1 MCPICNVKDD
11 TLPFKCQ
18 SRDHSLCSHNPLCL
32 RCLQEMGTQAQEKA
46 VLYYDG
52 LVHLLHT

>member
-11 TLPFKCQ
+11 TLPFKCK
-18 SRDHSLCSHNPLCL
+18 SREHSLCRPDPLCL
-32 RCLQEMGTQAQEKA
+32 LCLLETGTHSEKA
-46 VLYYDG
+46 VLYNDG

>member
-11 TLPFKCQ
+11 TLPFKCK
-18 SRDHSLCSHNPLCL
+18 SREHSLCRPDPLCL
-32 RCLQEMGTQAQEKA
+32 LCLLEMGTHSEKA